1 MPNSFIADRTLIQ
14 ALEQRS
20 VSVPCS
26 KGRIL
31 FKQGDVPIGL
41 YFLKSGKVSLI
52 LKTEEGKEVVH
63 LTVRS
68 GSILGLPAIVSNEPY
83 TLTAMAHDGSQ
94 ANFIARRDFQELMLR
109 EPSLFPKVLEILA
122 SEVRSARNALTG
134 IMGKLG
140 SRPHISR

>member
-83 TLTAMAHDGSQ
+83 TLSPVTFLTLDQGKG
-94 ANFIARRDFQELMLR
+94 FV
-109 EPSLFPKVLEILA
+109 PSK
-122 SEVRSARNALTG
+122 ST
-134 IMGKLG
+134 
-140 SRPHISR
+140 